1 MPAAMTNNAINKTY
15 IDGRELAASAPMRML
30 ELIFNP
36 RDIRQRLG
44 LDQQEFRARIGVTR
58 SGGSCHEVVC
68 VKIPL

>member
-1 MPAAMTNNAINKTY
+1 
-15 IDGRELAASAPMRML
+15 MRML